1 MTTTLTAEPT
11 TTPEVTATAAVAPAV
26 APTPILGLLGLLALA
41 SAVSGIAFGLVIPL
55 SIVAIVLGWLALSR
69 EPANRT
75 LAIWSIVLGAI
86 PGAFIVIAGALA
98 LAFIVPFGLFAA
110 FAG

>member
-26 APTPILGLLGLLALA
+26 APTPILGLLGLA
-41 SAVSGIAFGLVIPL
+41 SALSGIAFGLVIPL

-75 LAIWSIVLGAI
+75 LAIWTIVLGAI
-86 PGAFIVIAGALA
+86 PGALIALA
-98 LAFIVPFGLFAA
+98 GILAIVFIVPLGLFAA

>member
-26 APTPILGLLGLLALA
+26 APTPILGLLGLA
-41 SAVSGIAFGLVIPL
+41 SALSGIAFGLVIPL
-55 SIVAIVLGWLALSR
+55 SIVAIVLGWLALKR

-75 LAIWSIVLGAI
+75 LAIWTIVLGAI
-86 PGAFIVIAGALA
+86 PGALIALA
-98 LAFIVPFGLFAA
+98 GVLAVAFIVPIGLFAA

>member
-11 TTPEVTATAAVAPAV
+11 TTPEVTVTESVAPAA
-26 APTPILGLLGLLALA
+26 APTPILGLLGLGSAL
-41 SAVSGIAFGLVIPL
+41 SGIAFGLVIPL

-75 LAIWSIVLGAI
+75 LAIWTIVLGAI
-86 PGAFIVIAGALA
+86 PGALIVLAGVFA
-98 LAFIVPFGLFAA
+98 LAFIVPFGFLAA

>member
-11 TTPEVTATAAVAPAV
+11 TTPEVTATDAVAPAV
-26 APTPILGLLGLLALA
+26 APTPILGLLGLA
-41 SAVSGIAFGLVIPL
+41 SALSGIAFGLVIPL

>member
-26 APTPILGLLGLLALA
+26 APTPILGLLGLA
-41 SAVSGIAFGLVIPL
+41 SALSGIAFGLVIPL
-55 SIVAIVLGWLALSR
+55 SIVAIVLGWLALTR

-86 PGAFIVIAGALA
+86 PGALIALA
-98 LAFIVPFGLFAA
+98 GVLAVAFIVPIGLFAA